1 MRGQLTK
8 RISELLMDVER
19 DNSQQNSPLITV
31 EGKNVPESYGQGD
44 HHVELAY
51 ITPEEAR
58 ILADMDIY
66 DSDPPH
72 PGPGGI
78 RNFNDSGNGGGGGGD
93 GPDGD
98 ADADGVAGGTTGDD
112 GPSGGA
118 TGVGGASGPGSGAS
132 SAGGDIG
139 DPEGTGAGTG
149 GPEGGVADPD
159 AGEDPGGID
168 AAEASGC

>member
-78 RNFNDSGNGGGGGGD
+78 RNFNDSGNGGGGGAGA
-93 GPDGD
+93 GGS
-98 ADADGVAGGTTGDD
+98 AGGTG
-112 GPSGGA
+112 
-118 TGVGGASGPGSGAS
+118 GSG
-132 SAGGDIG
+132 IVIFRIV
-139 DPEGTGAGTG
+139 P
-149 GPEGGVADPD
+149 V
-159 AGEDPGGID
+159 
-168 AAEASGC
+168 